1 MARPSTPAA
10 RCTGFRISRTGD
22 HVARTPPL
30 GRLIWIAVIAV
41 AVIFAIQGG
50 EYTTADLVRQKF
62 EKRRLERAID
72 SIRVINDSLEKAL
85 DAALNDPATQE
96 RIAREEFGMVRGD
109 REILY
114 RFAEPA
120 EPEGEKP

>member
-1 MARPSTPAA
+1 MAKTP
-10 RCTGFRISRTGD
+10 G
-22 HVARTPPL
+22 L
-30 GRLIWIAVIAV
+30 GRFIWIAVIAG
-41 AVIFAIQGG
+41 AVIFAIQAG
-50 EYTTADLVRQKF
+50 EYTTADLVRQRF
-62 EKRRLERAID
+62 EERRLERSID
-72 SIRVINDSLEKAL
+72 SLRVINDSLEKAL

-120 EPEGEKP
+120 EPEDDKP